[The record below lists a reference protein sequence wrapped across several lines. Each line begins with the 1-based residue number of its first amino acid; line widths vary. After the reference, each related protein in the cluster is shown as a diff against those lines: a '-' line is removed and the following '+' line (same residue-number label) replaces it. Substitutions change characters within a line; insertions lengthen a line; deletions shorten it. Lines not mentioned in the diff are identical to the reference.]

1 MTSRLRGAAVHVEVG
16 MSDGVENAE
25 PEFTGASAVGVHG
38 VYEGGVASV
47 QPHLWFSSTEVRAGG
62 IQA

>member
-1 MTSRLRGAAVHVEVG
+1 MTSRLRAAAVDVEVG

-38 VYEGGVASV
+38 VYEGGIPSV
-47 QPHLWFSSTEVRAGG
+47 ESHLCFGSSEEGTGG